1 MDMMKC
7 PTAEIHLFKYRR
19 NKCNCFIKPDYL
31 IYIHVWSKYVSGN
44 SCCSRWAPEGD
55 CCIGCPDKHCIRY
68 KRLSCRTLLACRK
81 LHVFSTHCGV
91 LVLLPGNDYSIKH
104 CFFPLILLCYC
115 YLWRSKKISNK
126 YVVRTVSVAVYLIL
140 GTVKSDG
147 SLEIFTIW
155 GLLGNFS
162 KILSLRGSFSLVSA
176 LASLCLS

>member
-1 MDMMKC
+1 MKC

-31 IYIHVWSKYVSGN
+31 IYIHIWSKYVSGN

-55 CCIGCPDKHCIRY
+55 YCIGCPDKHCIRH

-115 YLWRSKKISNK
+115 YLWGSKNLKEICCKNCKNCVCGCVPDSGHSEIWWELGDLHHLRS
-126 YVVRTVSVAVYLIL
+126 V
-140 GTVKSDG
+140 G
-147 SLEIFTIW
+147 E
-155 GLLGNFS
+155 LLKNPES
-162 KILSLRGSFSLVSA
+162 
-176 LASLCLS
+176 